1 MSRIKPNINLTNP
14 SLFAEEV
21 NIPQGNSWWLTE
33 FWEAHDKIS
42 KKVGKYTLASFSLNV
57 Q

>member
-1 MSRIKPNINLTNP
+1 MSRIKPNINLTNL

-33 FWEAHDKIS
+33 FWEAHYKIS
-42 KKVGKYTLASFSLNV
+42 KKSRKVAGHIF
-57 Q
+57 